1 MKNTPRPSRTAPQSQ
16 YEALKAVGFIQ
27 LVDKVVVSTTVLT
40 WLVVLGWNYTCRSGI
55 LLLEPFNLTTY
66 LQVTILAWV
75 AWVAVLVFR
84 CTYFVLQLTASVK
97 LMPYEAAQIL
107 EAYRT
112 AGQPVQVPSPG
123 EARA

>member
-1 MKNTPRPSRTAPQSQ
+1 MKPTPRPPRPAPQSQ

-40 WLVVLGWNYTCRSGI
+40 WLVVIGWNYMCRHGI
-55 LLLEPFNLTTY
+55 LLLEPFNLLVY

-75 AWVAVLVFR
+75 AWVVVLVFR

-97 LMPYEAAQIL
+97 LMPYEAARIL
-107 EAYRT
+107 EAHR
-112 AGQPVQVPSPG
+112 AGGQPVQVPSPG